1 MNLKYRVRFTFTG
14 KTNCTH
20 SRKKLKPFFAFSYT
34 FSIFSRI
41 LNVYPVANFG
51 FWAKMCP
58 KFFGRPKKNKN
69 RGVRP
74 ITHTKYFW
82 IWSWHIL
89 LLRQS
94 SAFMR
99 LVRVC
104 LQWIQ
109 RGNGSVSKLPKKEKL
124 AHGPGLGSQFFWAGT
139 LINLS
144 YLVSPIIRSSRYKH
158 HPRWTPSL
166 SRCSNLY
173 TQQVT
178 ILYFWRRT

>member
-1 MNLKYRVRFTFTG
+1 MYVLLLPVKQTAHIPG
-14 KTNCTH
+14 
-20 SRKKLKPFFAFSYT
+20 KKLKPFFAFSYT

-109 RGNGSVSKLPKKEKL
+109 RGNGSVSKLPKNEKL
-124 AHGPGLGSQFFWAGT
+124 AHGPGLGSQFFFGQAHYWK
-139 LINLS
+139 S
-144 YLVSPIIRSSRYKH
+144 VSRPWRSG
-158 HPRWTPSL
+158 
-166 SRCSNLY
+166 
-173 TQQVT
+173 
-178 ILYFWRRT
+178 FWLLGACGE